1 MGSRV
6 SGGLVGGFVVVLLGV
21 TVVFDISDVTG
32 VIVSLVGDG
41 LSASVGKV
49 DVVRAGDVALAVAI
63 ASTEFI
69 YTVFSL

>member
-1 MGSRV
+1 MIIRRFRLVDVTFVLDIGDESGIIV
-6 SGGLVGGFVVVLLGV
+6 SG
-21 TVVFDISDVTG
+21 
-32 VIVSLVGDG
+32 VGDG

-63 ASTEFI
+63 PSTEFI